1 MRRRF
6 GVAVAVCA
14 LIGAAGVTG
23 VSLAD
28 TRPTHRGNAAAP
40 AANAAPPAANAL
52 PRQEANE
59 RSTTIIGAIES
70 ATGVIE
76 RRGRLVP
83 TNRTLTYRYP
93 GASYV
98 KLHFSRALLRP
109 GDTLVV
115 SDPTGIESYRYT
127 AEDLRADPWAMS
139 ISGDTATVRLEQG
152 GYDPLGLRTR
162 LAGLGVSVDRVAR
175 GFTEAKGAPAPEG
188 PTQQRDRAESICGGS
203 DEKRDAVCYKSS
215 HPVEYQKS
223 KSVARM
229 LINGVELCTTWRIG
243 PNNRMIT
250 NNHCVASGSDVRRS
264 EIWFNYECARC
275 NGYDVLRTTK
285 VWGNELLATDRTLDY
300 SLFSVRGFDSI
311 SKFGFLEPDLGELRR
326 GQELFIPQHPRG
338 MPTMIAL
345 NDPGERNGNCAI
357 DDPTYYGYDV
367 GTDVSYYCD
376 TDGGSSGSPVLSAA
390 SNKVVALHHF
400 GGCPNSGVRMDLIN
414 REIGTLL

>member
-1 MRRRF
+1 MRRTF

-14 LIGAAGVTG
+14 LVGAAGVAG

-28 TRPTHRGNAAAP
+28 DQPAHRSAPTAAAQAANPAGTPAGTP
-40 AANAAPPAANAL
+40 AANERPNA
-52 PRQEANE
+52 
-59 RSTTIIGAIES
+59 TIGVIES
-70 ATGVIE
+70 ASGVLE

-83 TNRTLTYRYP
+83 TERTLTFRYP

-115 SDPTGIESYRYT
+115 ADPTGAESYRYT
-127 AEDLRADPWAMS
+127 AEDLRDDPWAMS

-152 GYDPLGLRTR
+152 SYDPLGLRTR
-162 LAGLGVSVDRVAR
+162 LAGLGVTVDQVAR
-175 GFTEAKGAPAPEG
+175 GFAEATGAPAPEG

-203 DEKRDAVCYKSS
+203 DEKRDAVCYRSS
-215 HPVEYQKS
+215 HPVEYEKS
-223 KSVARM
+223 KAVARM
-229 LINGVELCTTWRIG
+229 LINGIELCTAWRVG
-243 PNNRMIT
+243 PNNRMLT
-250 NNHCVASGSDVRRS
+250 NNHCVSNGSDVRRS

-285 VWGNELLATDRTLDY
+285 VVGDEMLATDRTLDY
-300 SLFSVRGFDSI
+300 ALFSVRGFESV
-311 SKFGFLEPDLGELRR
+311 SRFGFLELDLGESRR

-338 MPTMIAL
+338 LPTMIAL

-357 DDPTYYGYDV
+357 DDPTYYGYDA

-390 SNKVVALHHF
+390 TRKVVALHHF

-414 REIGTLL
+414 REIGALL

>member
-1 MRRRF
+1 MRRTF

-14 LIGAAGVTG
+14 MVGAAGVTG
-23 VSLAD
+23 ISLAD
-28 TRPTHRGNAAAP
+28 TRPPPGRAVT
-40 AANAAPPAANAL
+40 AANAAAEVAPD
-52 PRQEANE
+52 E
-59 RSTTIIGAIES
+59 RPLAKIGAIES
-70 ATGVIE
+70 VTGVLE
-76 RRGRLVP
+76 RRGRHVP

-109 GDTLVV
+109 GDAIVV
-115 SDPTGIESYRYT
+115 ADPSGTESYRYT
-127 AEDLRADPWAMS
+127 AEDLQADPWAMS

-162 LAGLGVSVDRVAR
+162 LAGLGVSVDKVAR
-175 GFTEAKGAPAPEG
+175 GFAEATGAPAPEG

-203 DEKRDAVCYKSS
+203 DEKRNAVCYKSS
-215 HPVEYQKS
+215 NPVEYQKS
-223 KSVARM
+223 KAVARM
-229 LINGVELCTTWRIG
+229 LINGVELCTTFRLG
-243 PNNRMIT
+243 PNNRMLT
-250 NNHCVASGSDVRRS
+250 NNHCVASGQDVRRS
-264 EIWFNYECARC
+264 EIWFNYECAEC
-275 NGYDVLRTTK
+275 NGNDVLRVTK
-285 VWGNELLATDRTLDY
+285 VWGDQLLATNRTLDY

-338 MPTMIAL
+338 MPMMIAL

-357 DDPTYYGYDV
+357 DDPAYDGYATD
-367 GTDVSYYCD
+367 TDVSYYCD

-390 SNKVVALHHF
+390 SRKVVALHHF

-414 REIGTLL
+414 REIGALL